1 MGAQKNKNAGKKA
14 APKADVV
21 VVKAD
26 TNKDATKAPTANNA
40 NITAPKTNGNK
51 KNNNAPK
58 DTKKEAPKAPAVAN
72 VVVKAAGKK
81 KNKKSQKKKK
91 NKKDNKPAAKT
102 VPESK
107 TEESAAAK
115 GGKRPRADEDAVT
128 EEPFVPLSKGRVVVS
143 LSSAW
148 SNRKAP
154 VKPVAPRR
162 VDEVVLDEATTQKY
176 GAIPKVMKALVAY
189 STHAKKGK
197 IAAGIAKATAGEA
210 FHAPNDVPFAWTTPG
225 KIGTSTR
232 NRIDRYNFPGCG
244 EINEFVL
251 KNRAGAKLVP
261 GQLTRSNHRVVTPLT
276 ARKGAVAPGAMVSV
290 KVPKAPSL
298 LDRSQWNLVKSFVHP
313 LHNFLQQQE
322 ALHNEDELQVLMLPA
337 EDEYGV
343 KSKKQNTGGRVV
355 FVATN
360 QESLTQEGLEKATAG
375 WGVLSTLRIT
385 SMSVIHGE
393 KGRHAEQKLI
403 DFYMS
408 TYKKKDWANVLRNCK
423 RLEGQEKRGEKKDAA
438 EVSETPEAA
447 SVEDDHYLPFVAFE
461 GVTSGTDSAIIVG
474 ERLPCVACRL
484 YAAVTGV
491 DKHVAILP
499 THGHLYLATFEH
511 TPACVTTLSPHAAL
525 EVLNGGI

>member
-1 MGAQKNKNAGKKA
+1 M
-14 APKADVV
+14 
-21 VVKAD
+21 
-26 TNKDATKAPTANNA
+26 
-40 NITAPKTNGNK
+40 
-51 KNNNAPK
+51 
-58 DTKKEAPKAPAVAN
+58 
-72 VVVKAAGKK
+72 
-81 KNKKSQKKKK
+81 KSL
-91 NKKDNKPAAKT
+91 
-102 VPESK
+102 
-107 TEESAAAK
+107 
-115 GGKRPRADEDAVT
+115 VT
-128 EEPFVPLSKGRVVVS
+128 
-143 LSSAW
+143 
-148 SNRKAP
+148 
-154 VKPVAPRR
+154 
-162 VDEVVLDEATTQKY
+162 
-176 GAIPKVMKALVAY
+176 Y
-189 STHAKKGK
+189 STHAKQGK
-197 IAAGIAKATAGEA
+197 IAAGMAKATAGQA
-210 FHAPNDVPFAWTTPG
+210 FHAPNDVPLAWTTPG

-261 GQLTRSNHRVVTPLT
+261 GQQTRSNHRVVTPLT

-298 LDRSQWNLVKSFVHP
+298 LDRAQWNLVKSFVHP

-322 ALHNEDELQVLMLPA
+322 CLHNEDELQVLMLPA

-343 KSKKQNTGGRVV
+343 KSKKHTAGRVV
-355 FVATN
+355 FLATN
-360 QESLTQEGLEKATAG
+360 QESLTQEGLDKATAG
-375 WGVLSTLRIT
+375 WGVLSTLHIT

-408 TYKKKDWANVLRNCK
+408 TYKKKDWANVLKNVK
-423 RLEGQEKRGEKKDAA
+423 RLEGQEKRGEKKETA
-438 EVSETPEAA
+438 EVADTPVAA

-461 GVTSGTDSAIIVG
+461 GVTSGTDSAVIVG

-491 DKHVAILP
+491 DRHVAILP

-511 TPACVTTLSPHAAL
+511 TPACVTSLSPHAAL